1 MSPSTDTQ
9 TEPGV
14 AQSIPASKQDTSG
27 SQASDKTLGYEVLYG
42 RQLSGVQVPLSLS
55 QSLSTL
61 ETPKRS
67 TGSAL
72 LDSLVGDRRSKPVP
86 LRNLTLVGAPKKKR
100 KPTQRDIAA
109 KGTPPTAPKPAAP
122 KPAAPKPAAIPAE
135 PQTAITKQ
143 PANLPKSN
151 RSVVA
156 RPMPSATVGLPE
168 ILPADQSKTQ
178 SKAHSKTQLTAELEL
193 TDEPELTDELE
204 LTDEPELTEIALTEP
219 ALRQTK
225 PQPTPPAPSI
235 KSPQIALSATQQGP
249 AFSHAVGTSD
259 KEARDSAASVGL
271 LDLEDALLFGGEQQ
285 DLFSTDPLMEV
296 SAGSALGVLTYIT
309 LQVSAFTVSKPKGN
323 FPYNT
328 DPAVINRVEPPKR
341 KTVLDLQHFQLGSL
355 TNLDEELPRP
365 QQTQPPGQAAV
376 DISALSQQVKRLN
389 QKIADLSQ
397 KLAQVTDHH

>member
-1 MSPSTDTQ
+1 M
-9 TEPGV
+9 
-14 AQSIPASKQDTSG
+14 
-27 SQASDKTLGYEVLYG
+27 
-42 RQLSGVQVPLSLS
+42 
-55 QSLSTL
+55 
-61 ETPKRS
+61 
-67 TGSAL
+67 
-72 LDSLVGDRRSKPVP
+72 DSLVGDRLSKPVP
-86 LRNLTLVGAPKKKR
+86 LRNLTLVGAPRKKR
-100 KPTQRDIAA
+100 KPTQSNIAA
-109 KGTPPTAPKPAAP
+109 KGTPPTASKPAAP
-122 KPAAPKPAAIPAE
+122 KPAAPKPEAIPTA
-135 PQTAITKQ
+135 PQTVITKQ
-143 PANLPKSN
+143 PANLPKADQ
-151 RSVVA
+151 SVVA
-156 RPMPSATVGLPE
+156 RPMPSATTGLSD
-168 ILPADQSKTQ
+168 ILPAAQSKTQ
-178 SKAHSKTQLTAELEL
+178 SKAELEL
-193 TDEPELTDELE
+193 TDEPA
-204 LTDEPELTEIALTEP
+204 LTEIALIESASPQTNPQLPPKKAEP
-219 ALRQTK
+219 EIIPSVPKKVVKEDLEKASESRPTK

-235 KSPQIALSATQQGP
+235 KSPQVALSATQQGP
-249 AFSHAVGTSD
+249 AFSRSMSTSD

-271 LDLEDALLFGGEQQ
+271 LDLEDTLLFGGEQQ
-285 DLFSTDPLMEV
+285 DLFSTDPFMEM